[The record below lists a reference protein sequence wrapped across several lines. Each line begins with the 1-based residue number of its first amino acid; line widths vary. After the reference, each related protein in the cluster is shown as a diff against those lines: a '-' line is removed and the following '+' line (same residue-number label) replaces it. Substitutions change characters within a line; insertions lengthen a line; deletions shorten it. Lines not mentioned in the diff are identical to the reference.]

1 MATVTTKAALVED
14 KLIEQLQARVGLAGV
29 QVEVGPLGNDSAAY
43 EYIQTTGEPAPLSS
57 SQVWG
62 ALGNRRKDEAVSI
75 RGEIFVSRPGAGA
88 AVLREARDRA
98 LELLAEVEA
107 QLRDDPHIDNLV
119 VKSAL
124 TEWEERRGAG
134 VDGSRHSIVVF
145 TVEYEAWLPRT

>member
-14 KLIEQLQARVGLAGV
+14 AFIAQLKARPGLAGV
-29 QVEVGPLGNDSAAY
+29 QVEVGPLGNDTDAV

-62 ALGNRRKDEAVSI
+62 AIGNRRKDETVSI
-75 RGEIFVSRPGAGA
+75 RGEIFVEKPGAGA

-98 LELLAEVEA
+98 LELLAEVEG
-107 QLRDDPHIDNLV
+107 QLRDDPHIDGLV

-124 TEWEERRGAG
+124 IDWEERRGAEPG
-134 VDGSRHSIVVF
+134 NRHSLIVW